1 MLAAESSQ
9 FSTLLLAADITPFDK
24 AVIILVFALPLII
37 AFIVGLV
44 IGSLSNVVI
53 YRLVYFRSIW
63 SPPSHCPRCRNEILW
78 HDNIPIISWLLLRG
92 RCRFCKGPIPLKY
105 PIIELISGLLYAGIM
120 YRFLYAPHLP
130 VERLED
136 LNRVMSHFENI
147 GTTVFLFK
155 AYLFATF
162 LLILATIDI
171 EHQLLPNSLTIAG
184 AVIGLALSPFK
195 LPNSGDVF
203 QIDPFGATWEIAP
216 ALDSFFQSL
225 LGMLVGGGVIFLI
238 FLIGYLIYKFAAMG
252 LGDVKLAGMIGA
264 FVGLKMIGPA
274 LFVGFVAGGVFGI
287 VLIILKVAGL
297 RSLIP
302 FGPYLCLGGLVAML
316 WGPDL
321 VKLWLG

>member
-1 MLAAESSQ
+1 MVYS
-9 FSTLLLAADITPFDK
+9 LLAADISPLEK
-24 AVIILVFALPLII
+24 APIVIVFLIPLIV
-37 AFIVGLV
+37 AFIIGLV

-63 SPPSHCPRCRNEILW
+63 SPPSHCPRCRNEISW
-78 HDNIPIISWLLLRG
+78 YDNIPIISWLVLRG
-92 RCRFCKGPIPLKY
+92 RCRFCKGSISLKY
-105 PIIELISGLLYAGIM
+105 PTIELISGLMYAGIM

-136 LNRVMSHFENI
+136 LNRIMVNFENV
-147 GTTVFLFK
+147 GTAIFLFK

-171 EHQLLPNSLTIAG
+171 DHQLLPNSLTVPGI
-184 AVIGLALSPFK
+184 VIGLALSPFM
-195 LPNSGDVF
+195 LPNYEEVF
-203 QIDPFGATWEIAP
+203 PLRVKLFELSPI
-216 ALDSFFQSL
+216 LDGFLQSF
-225 LGMLVGGGVIFLI
+225 LGMLTGGLVIFII

-252 LGDVKLAGMIGA
+252 LGDVKLAAMIGA

-274 LFVGFVAGGVFGI
+274 LFVGFVAGGLFGI
-287 VLIILKVAGL
+287 ILMVLKVAGM

-302 FGPYLCLGGLVAML
+302 FGPYLCIGGMVAFL

-321 VKLWLG
+321 LALWLG